1 MNRSYLYS
9 SFNEK
14 ITLSYNK
21 SIINLLIMKNI
32 NLHIL
37 QANPLLKPY
46 NSRLKKE
53 FDLVLK
59 QISKYLE
66 TKDVDILV
74 LEDGTRVDNIVKTRI
89 INDNVLAITF
99 DTKHKNFK
107 KYFRQYVRRP
117 VSYDL
122 YLLSIYQKFGQT
134 KTLLEEML
142 LHGVALNFEKTIT
155 NFALAENFELNK
167 NEVDDLINKN
177 KKNFNLK
184 NYTLDKWFY
193 NPKSKPAYIGRV
205 IGYFLVKNYLQKN
218 KNKKLEDLLKLS
230 PKQIAKLF

>member
-1 MNRSYLYS
+1 
-9 SFNEK
+9 
-14 ITLSYNK
+14 
-21 SIINLLIMKNI
+21 MKNI
-32 NLHIL
+32 HLHIL

-59 QISKYLE
+59 QISKYLD

-74 LEDGTRVDNIVKTRI
+74 VEDGTRVGSAVETRI
-89 INDNVLAITF
+89 INDNVLAVTF
-99 DTKHKNFK
+99 NTKHKNFK
-107 KYFRQYVRRP
+107 KYFKQYVRRP

-122 YLLSIYQKFGQT
+122 YSLSIYQKFGFP

-155 NFALAENFELNK
+155 KFALAENFELNK

-177 KKNFNLK
+177 KKNFKLK
-184 NYTLDKWFY
+184 NYNPAKWFH

-205 IGYFLVKNYLQKN
+205 IGYFLVKNYLQEN
-218 KNKKLEDLLKLS
+218 KDTKLDDLLKLS
-230 PKQIAKLF
+230 PKQLAKLIQIKK